1 MSQIINAFEILNRL
15 EEEKKNR
22 LKTLFIFNNV
32 NEVHP
37 YNNNGKNAII
47 ILEKD
52 EVFAFGNNS
61 LGCLGFG
68 NNTPVWEPTKVR
80 ELSDKGIVSLH
91 NGLYHVIAVNDK
103 HEVYVWGS
111 NSLGQLGIG
120 KTQSNFHT
128 PELNH
133 YLIGKSI
140 AQICCG
146 DWHSLA
152 LTHFGDVYAWGDNK
166 FGQIGIESERECESK
181 PVKLNSFS
189 GQKIISISC
198 GSMHSMALSENR
210 NVFSWGYNKY
220 GQLGIGSIDNSY
232 RPKMIHLNN
241 SSIIKI
247 SCGQKQSFLLSS
259 DGYIYVFGKSYLKGT
274 KKNQKIPIKFNNP
287 NKFIDIVSHISY
299 SLSVAITSDEICYEF
314 GKIDSKNFKP
324 QTKLI
329 SIPLKTTFTSIIDYY
344 ANEWQITFETIHF
357 SEKSIHSLSY
367 LNQQKLPIVSSIQSS
382 REKRNNSENEDSNDQ
397 SLEHLQNIANTNKT
411 ERQFSSDGRY
421 ENDFVELGLLG
432 KGGFGSV
439 YKVKHKLE
447 EQIYAVKKMQFQGFY

>member
-15 EEEKKNR
+15 EEQMKNSI
-22 LKTLFIFNNV
+22 KTLFIFNNV

-37 YNNNGKNAII
+37 YDNNGKNAIF
-47 ILEKD
+47 ILKND

-68 NNTPVWEPTKVR
+68 DNTPVWIPRKVR

-91 NGLYHVIAVNDK
+91 NGLYHVIAVNHK

-111 NSLGQLGIG
+111 NSLGQLGNG

-140 AQICCG
+140 VQICCG

-152 LTHFGDVYAWGDNK
+152 LTRFGDVYAWGDNQ

-198 GSMHSMALSENR
+198 GSMHSMALSENGIA
-210 NVFSWGYNKY
+210 FSWGYNKY
-220 GQLGIGSIDNSY
+220 GQLGIGSTVNSY
-232 RPKMIHLNN
+232 RPKIIQLNN

-247 SCGQKQSFLLSS
+247 SCGQKHSFLLSS

-274 KKNQKIPIKFNNP
+274 KKNQKIPIKLNNP

-299 SLSVAITSDEICYEF
+299 SLSVAITNDEICYVF
-314 GKIDSKNFKP
+314 GKIDLKK
-324 QTKLI
+324 I
-329 SIPLKTTFTSIIDYY
+329 STPLKTTFTSIIYYY
-344 ANEWQITFETIHF
+344 AIEWQITFETIHF
-357 SEKSIHSLSY
+357 SEKSKHSLSY
-367 LNQQKLPIVSSIQSS
+367 LNEQKVPFVSSIRSS
-382 REKRNNSENEDSNDQ
+382 HKIRNNSENEDSNDQ
-397 SLEHLQNIANTNKT
+397 NLEHSQNIANMNKT

-421 ENDFVELGLLG
+421 ENDFVELDLLG